1 MKRLVLTC
9 MAALAAASCDDALSE
24 KPLPTGYLLRFTAA
38 VDAYPTLPVDSLPGG
53 NIGLLA
59 VGSSGSVKGRIPE
72 LPNRWQPMNFDAQF
86 TGKANPGDIFYAYYP
101 DTKQQDRASTTVRLS
116 IPSRQTQP
124 AGGTFDLAANPIV
137 ARPIFCEENIE
148 IGEWHFRQ
156 LGSTMAFDIFSS
168 DPEQSRESILSV
180 TFTADSPAAGE
191 FDFDLTQSGAESL
204 PAISGYTAK
213 SITVQLAEPLIV
225 GSSVNE
231 ATRVCMVAAPGVYNG
246 TVTIETDREHYEL
259 PLRQDMDLRR
269 ALVREI
275 GIDLASSKVTDRED
289 ELDTWLKEE
298 FTAPYYMEVLY
309 RWSDVEPY
317 ASIASMRLVP
327 VDYGLVEP
335 LMTALRNSW
344 IEPFDQAANRYFLRK
359 LGPRRLVLVDAL
371 ECPPGVVRYI
381 ESEDTML
388 LNVRGL
394 DPADEAI
401 LREVLRSILCEL
413 AHTLRKEFAFDKTFG
428 DISRDYYGSGWQE
441 FDRETAAENR
451 YPRSWA
457 FGFVRNAAMNSP
469 EDDFAEMFSTICA
482 YGKNW
487 FDEQVCGAAE
497 DSATNPHALADL
509 QVKLALVESY
519 MLDIWGIRLFDDPA
533 DPRRKGLENA
543 IKEAI
548 AETIKNY
555 FAASSDPKDR
565 ASRNLPWGPA
575 KNRGLTG
582 K

>member
-9 MAALAAASCDDALSE
+9 MAALTAASCDDALSE
-24 KPLPTGYLLRFTAA
+24 KPLSAGYLLWFTAA

-59 VGSSGSVKGRIPE
+59 VGESMKGGSAKAEAPLKFAGS
-72 LPNRWQPMNFDAQF
+72 FA
-86 TGKANPGDIFYAYYP
+86 GKVLPGDMLYAWYP
-101 DTKQQDRASTTVRLS
+101 CTKPQIPGSTTVRLS
-116 IPSRQTQP
+116 IPPRQTQP
-124 AGGTFDLAANPIV
+124 GYRTFDIAANPIV
-137 ARPIFCEENIE
+137 AYPLLCEESS
-148 IGEWHFRQ
+148 IGYAIGDWHFRQ
-156 LGSTMAFDIFSS
+156 LGATMVFNIFCSS
-168 DPEQSRESILSV
+168 SEYPKESILSV

-335 LMTALRNSW
+335 VMTALRDSW
-344 IEPFDQAANRYFLRK
+344 IEPFDQAASRYFLRK

-381 ESEDTML
+381 ESEGTML
-388 LNVRGL
+388 LNVRGF
-394 DPADEAI
+394 DPADETS
-401 LREVLRSILCEL
+401 LREVLQSILCEL

-457 FGFVRNAAMNSP
+457 LGFVRNAAMNSP

-482 YGKNW
+482 YGTGW
-487 FDEQVCGAAE
+487 FDEVVCAAAE

-509 QVKLALVESY
+509 QAKLALVESY
-519 MLDIWGIRLFDDPA
+519 MLDIWGIRLFDDPD

-565 ASRNLPWGPA
+565 ASRSLPWGPA